1 MYTTEEIVQVKLS
14 PYLDIQEFCE
24 KLHNVKSDLSI
35 VSLNVQSIN
44 AKFDEFLIAL
54 HEINKKHHVSII
66 CIQESWLS
74 SECCTKMFELPD
86 YQLISKGKYWS
97 KHGRLLMYVHNDYY
111 WEPITI
117 KEGTTGWENLFSKI
131 RNKSPGSKTNIIGN
145 IYRVPKEL
153 LSDFHTFQ
161 EEFDEALELLRTN
174 RSPIY
179 LCGDFNIDLLKINSK
194 NHYNTFYN
202 SLTAAGYLPRISL
215 PTRVTNHS
223 ATLTDSIFSTELD
236 NNNSAVIVNNI
247 SDHQMICTYSTNT
260 ANKCSTSRKKI
271 IEIKKTDQQALEKFL
286 NKLRNINITDHLKL
300 NDNADPNLNFT
311 IFMEHFMNLKQ
322 ECFRKKLV
330 RFDKKKHNINP
341 WLTAGI
347 LKSINSKDKLY
358 KTLMQTSK
366 DSINYPILKSTKNI
380 FRRSIMHA
388 KRDCYRNAFN
398 RYSANMKKTWQTL
411 SETLNRRKGK

>member
-1 MYTTEEIVQVKLS
+1 MLLIVYMLCFIAHVMIMDNQNNHVNTFINNQNFTESNNLTYLLGNDDTTEEIVQVKLS

-35 VSLNVQSIN
+35 VSLNVQSI
-44 AKFDEFLIAL
+44 I
-54 HEINKKHHVSII
+54 
-66 CIQESWLS
+66 
-74 SECCTKMFELPD
+74 
-86 YQLISKGKYWS
+86 
-97 KHGRLLMYVHNDYY
+97 LMYVHNDYH
-111 WEPITI
+111 WEHITI
-117 KEGTTGWENLFSKI
+117 KECTTGWENLFIKI

-174 RSPIY
+174 RSPVY
-179 LCGDFNIDLLKINSK
+179 LCGDFSIDLLKVNSK
-194 NHYNTFYN
+194 NRYNTFYN

-223 ATLTDSIFSTELD
+223 ATLIDNIFSTELD

-271 IEIKKTDQQALEKFL
+271 IEIEKTDQQALEKFL
-286 NKLRNINITDHLKL
+286 NKLRNINITDHLNL
-300 NDNADPNLNFT
+300 NDNADPNLSFT
-311 IFMEHFMNLKQ
+311 TFMEHFMNLKQ
-322 ECFRKKLV
+322 ECFQKKLV
-330 RFDKKKHNINP
+330 RFDKKKHKINP

-366 DSINYPILKSTKNI
+366 DSINYPDLLSNFKVYKNI
-380 FRRSIMHA
+380 SLGEVL
-388 KRDCYRNAFN
+388 C
-398 RYSANMKKTWQTL
+398 
-411 SETLNRRKGK
+411 TLNAITIVMRVTDILPT